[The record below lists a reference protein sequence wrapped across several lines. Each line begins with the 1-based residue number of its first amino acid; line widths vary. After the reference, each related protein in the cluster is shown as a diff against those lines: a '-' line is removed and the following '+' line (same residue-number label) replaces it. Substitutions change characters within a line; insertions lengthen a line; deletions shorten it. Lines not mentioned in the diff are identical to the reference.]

1 MILHIHDNK
10 TISDLQDK
18 FNECFPSLKIEFY
31 DQAHH
36 YKEKSSDSHLI
47 SADRTIGSISKKH
60 EQGEFV
66 IKSWDT
72 VASVEREFREKYGL
86 NVQVFRKQND
96 KWIQTSATDP
106 LTLRQ
111 QGELSV

>member
-31 DQAHH
+31 DHAHH
-36 YKEKSSDSHLI
+36 YKEGSPEAHQI
-47 SADRTIGSISKKH
+47 STDRTIGSIRKKH

-66 IKSWDT
+66 IKSWQT
-72 VASVEREFREKYGL
+72 VASVEKEFREKYGL
-86 NVQVFRKQND
+86 NVQVFRKAND

-111 QGELSV
+111 QSDMSV